1 MIVEFCV
8 SNFFSIRSEQK
19 ISFEASSDSQLEDE
33 YVVEIKPGV
42 RLLKLGIVY
51 GANASGKSNML
62 RALDFF
68 RQIMT
73 EIPADKTTEIGAV
86 PFLLDEESRNA
97 HTRMSMTF
105 YLEDERYVLSVDL
118 DKQRIYQ
125 ESLAVYASKTPT
137 TLYKRSYNAQSDMAE
152 VSFSQKSGIAK
163 KSQNIIVGNTI
174 NNSTVIAAFGKSNV
188 ESSRLNRVYDY
199 FSNRYSEMVTPAV
212 SLTELVKAAMRSDEN
227 LEQKRFL
234 LKMLRVSD
242 FNIVDIRLHE
252 LGNASAEIDFQ
263 HKTDAGQYELPEAL
277 ESNGTMRFLG
287 MSVLL
292 HRLLVGNCFLQID
305 EAETSLHYEL
315 LSYFVKLFLANSDD
329 HSQMLFTTHDIN
341 LLNEE
346 FLRRDA
352 IWFTDKNDLGE
363 TTLKRLNQMGL
374 HKTLSPYNAY
384 RQGKLVRL
392 PFLGSIYLDQND

>member
-1 MIVEFCV
+1 MIAEFSV

-33 YVVEIKPGV
+33 YVVEIQPGV
-42 RLLKLGIVY
+42 KLLKLGIVY
-51 GANASGKSNML
+51 GSNASGKSNVL
-62 RALDFF
+62 RALEFF

-73 EIPADKTTEIGAV
+73 ETPADKMTEIGVV

-97 HTRMSMTF
+97 HTCMSMTF
-105 YLEDERYVLSVDL
+105 YLEGERYILSVEL
-118 DKQRIYQ
+118 DKHCIYK
-125 ESLAVYASKTPT
+125 ESLAVYASKVPT
-137 TLYKRSYNAQSDMAE
+137 TLYKRIYNAELDMAE
-152 VSFSQKSGIAK
+152 VSFNPKAGIAK
-163 KSQNIIVGNTI
+163 NSQNIIVGNTI
-174 NNSTVIAAFGKSNV
+174 KNSTVIAAFGKSNV

-199 FSNRYSEMVTPAV
+199 FTNRYSEMVTPAT
-212 SLTELVKAAMRSDEN
+212 SLTDLVKTTMRRDEN

-242 FNIVDIRLHE
+242 FNIVDIQLHE
-252 LGNASAEIDFQ
+252 LGNASAEIDFK
-263 HKTDAGQYELPEAL
+263 HKTDSGQYELPEAL

-287 MSVLL
+287 MAVLL

-315 LSYFVKLFLANSDD
+315 LSYFVKLFLANSEG

-341 LLNEE
+341 LLNEDY
-346 FLRRDA
+346 LRRDA

-363 TTLKRLNQMGL
+363 TALKRLNQMGL

>member
-1 MIVEFCV
+1 MIAEFSV

-33 YVVEIKPGV
+33 YVVEIQPGV
-42 RLLKLGIVY
+42 KLLKLGIVY
-51 GANASGKSNML
+51 GSNASGKSNVL
-62 RALDFF
+62 RALEFF

-73 EIPADKTTEIGAV
+73 ETPADKMTEIGAV

-97 HTRMSMTF
+97 HTCMSMTF
-105 YLEDERYVLSVDL
+105 YLEGERYILSVEL
-118 DKQRIYQ
+118 DKHCIYK
-125 ESLAVYASKTPT
+125 ESLAVYASKVPT
-137 TLYKRSYNAQSDMAE
+137 TLYKRIYNAELDMAE
-152 VSFSQKSGIAK
+152 VSFNPKAGIAK

-174 NNSTVIAAFGKSNV
+174 KNSTVIAAFGKSNV

-199 FSNRYSEMVTPAV
+199 FTNRYSEMVTPAT
-212 SLTELVKAAMRSDEN
+212 SLTDLVKTTMRRDEN

-242 FNIVDIRLHE
+242 FNIVDIQLHE
-252 LGNASAEIDFQ
+252 LGNASAEIDFK
-263 HKTDAGQYELPEAL
+263 HKTDSGQYELPEAL

-287 MSVLL
+287 MAVLL

-315 LSYFVKLFLANSDD
+315 LSYFVKLFLANSEG
-329 HSQMLFTTHDIN
+329 HSQMLFTTQDIN
-341 LLNEE
+341 LLNEDY
-346 FLRRDA
+346 LRRDA

-363 TTLKRLNQMGL
+363 TALKRLNQMGL

>member
-1 MIVEFCV
+1 
-8 SNFFSIRSEQK
+8 
-19 ISFEASSDSQLEDE
+19 
-33 YVVEIKPGV
+33 
-42 RLLKLGIVY
+42 
-51 GANASGKSNML
+51 
-62 RALDFF
+62 
-68 RQIMT
+68 
-73 EIPADKTTEIGAV
+73 
-86 PFLLDEESRNA
+86 
-97 HTRMSMTF
+97 
-105 YLEDERYVLSVDL
+105 
-118 DKQRIYQ
+118 
-125 ESLAVYASKTPT
+125 
-137 TLYKRSYNAQSDMAE
+137 
-152 VSFSQKSGIAK
+152 
-163 KSQNIIVGNTI
+163 
-174 NNSTVIAAFGKSNV
+174 
-188 ESSRLNRVYDY
+188 
-199 FSNRYSEMVTPAV
+199 MVTPAV

-315 LSYFVKLFLANSDD
+315 LSYFVKLFLANSDGN
-329 HSQMLFTTHDIN
+329 SQMLFTTHDIN

>member
-1 MIVEFCV
+1 MIAEFSV

-33 YVVEIKPGV
+33 YVVEIQPGV
-42 RLLKLGIVY
+42 KLLKLGIVY
-51 GANASGKSNML
+51 GSNASGKSNVL
-62 RALDFF
+62 RALEFF

-73 EIPADKTTEIGAV
+73 ETPADKMTEIGAV

-97 HTRMSMTF
+97 HTCMSMTF
-105 YLEDERYVLSVDL
+105 YLEGERYILSVEL
-118 DKQRIYQ
+118 DKHCIYK
-125 ESLAVYASKTPT
+125 ESLAVYASKVPT
-137 TLYKRSYNAQSDMAE
+137 TLYKRIYNAELDMAE
-152 VSFSQKSGIAK
+152 VSFNPKAGIAK
-163 KSQNIIVGNTI
+163 NSQNIIVGNTI
-174 NNSTVIAAFGKSNV
+174 KNSTVIAAFGKSNV

-199 FSNRYSEMVTPAV
+199 FTNRYSEMVTPAT
-212 SLTELVKAAMRSDEN
+212 SLTDLVKTTMRRDEN

-242 FNIVDIRLHE
+242 FNIVDIQLHE
-252 LGNASAEIDFQ
+252 LGNASAEIDFK
-263 HKTDAGQYELPEAL
+263 HKTDSGQYELPEAL

-287 MSVLL
+287 MAVLL

-315 LSYFVKLFLANSDD
+315 LSYFVKLFLANSEG

-341 LLNEE
+341 LLNEDY
-346 FLRRDA
+346 LRRDA

-363 TTLKRLNQMGL
+363 TALKRLNQMGL